1 MSGVAHVFTFES
13 HVTLFCKLAKFP
25 EEVSNMIRVW
35 LGFDTMAVLL
45 DLLEGQYD
53 DEPQPSTE

>member
-1 MSGVAHVFTFES
+1 MFTFES
-13 HVTLFCKLAKFP
+13 HVALFCKLAKFP